1 MATRK
6 KLNASELDTEIKEM
20 FEIFD
25 KNGDK
30 TLSVTEL
37 GKAMRSLGFNM
48 TQAEVKQAMVKID
61 TNKNGKIEFSEF
73 RNFMMKELGKSSEVS
88 DEEYQIRQAFKVFDK
103 DGNGVIDKNELR
115 LAMRTLGE
123 KVSEADV
130 TEMMRDADTN
140 GDGKIDYEE
149 FARMWTMGLK
159 VQK

>member
-1 MATRK
+1 MI
-6 KLNASELDTEIKEM
+6 N
-20 FEIFD
+20 
-25 KNGDK
+25 
-30 TLSVTEL
+30 
-37 GKAMRSLGFNM
+37 
-48 TQAEVKQAMVKID
+48 
-61 TNKNGKIEFSEF
+61 
-73 RNFMMKELGKSSEVS
+73 ELGKSSEVS

-159 VQK
+159 VKK